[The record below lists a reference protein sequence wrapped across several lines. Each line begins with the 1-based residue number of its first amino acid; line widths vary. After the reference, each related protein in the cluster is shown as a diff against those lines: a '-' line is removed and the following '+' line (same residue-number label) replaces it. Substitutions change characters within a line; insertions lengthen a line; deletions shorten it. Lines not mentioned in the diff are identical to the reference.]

1 MDNIMKGTQPQPQT
15 QPQSF
20 PLTGVQEGFCAN
32 RGAIASIGF
41 LAGWVSFNCPIIG
54 LMPVVLT
61 GLGFGSAYVALD
73 KTLLFGLGW
82 APIWALFAVVVVLVA
97 SYFVARP
104 AFTHYS
110 REVAIHSYWK
120 TAGLMGLTAGLSFI
134 LWWQLILPLV
144 FILGVP
150 MGR

>member
-1 MDNIMKGTQPQPQT
+1 
-15 QPQSF
+15 
-20 PLTGVQEGFCAN
+20 
-32 RGAIASIGF
+32 
-41 LAGWVSFNCPIIG
+41 
-54 LMPVVLT
+54 MPVVVA
-61 GLGFGSAYVALD
+61 GLGFGSAYAALD

-82 APIWALFAVVVVLVA
+82 APILALFSVVVVLVA

-110 REVAIHSYWK
+110 REVAIRSYWK
-120 TAGLMGLTAGLSFI
+120 TAGLMGLTAGLTFI

-150 MGR
+150 MGG